1 MLSLL
6 EIYGLLF
13 LIAVKNVWADGLQG
27 WPCKPSIQALSTES
41 SGYNFS
47 PFMPLSSFTCLLG
60 FFLVVLLLLKR
71 RRSEGRSSLGVRFVK
86 IYGMESELI
95 LSFVK
100 KKVLFHSSSI
110 LFFCRE
116 EVSVKLEL
124 INYLPFGLL
133 LDK

>member
-1 MLSLL
+1 
-6 EIYGLLF
+6 
-13 LIAVKNVWADGLQG
+13 
-27 WPCKPSIQALSTES
+27 
-41 SGYNFS
+41 
-47 PFMPLSSFTCLLG
+47 
-60 FFLVVLLLLKR
+60 VVLLLLKR
-71 RRSEGRSSLGVRFVK
+71 RRCEGRSSLGVRFVK
-86 IYGMESELI
+86 IYVMESELI

-124 INYLPFGLL
+124 INYLPFGLM